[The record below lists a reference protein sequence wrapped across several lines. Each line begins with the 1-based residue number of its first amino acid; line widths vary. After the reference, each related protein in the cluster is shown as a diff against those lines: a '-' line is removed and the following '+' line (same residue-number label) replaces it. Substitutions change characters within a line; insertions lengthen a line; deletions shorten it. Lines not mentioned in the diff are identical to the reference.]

1 MKLTPNITLSTGRI
15 ITHAFMAN
23 GAQSANVL
31 GDESAAMTDPEW
43 DEYCELLK
51 GVRTPPKKTF
61 QYQIGEPGCDL
72 DPANW
77 QEIEA
82 CTMRDAVV
90 PALQRE
96 AETRKVPM
104 PSIVYLSSPDD
115 FKHSNGSPFAVHAFE
130 VTQ

>member
-1 MKLTPNITLSTGRI
+1 M
-15 ITHAFMAN
+15 
-23 GAQSANVL
+23 
-31 GDESAAMTDPEW
+31 
-43 DEYCELLK
+43 
-51 GVRTPPKKTF
+51 TF

-77 QEIEA
+77 KEIEA
-82 CTMRDAVV
+82 STVRDAVI

-104 PSIVYLSSPDD
+104 PSVVYLSGHDD
-115 FKHSNGSPFAVHAFE
+115 FKHSNGAPFAVHCFT